1 MQMHPHALIPRDAK
15 AVEGHNLERETLR
28 RVWVFAQPY
37 RATITVFLGAILA
50 SALVALVPPSR
61 RVTWTFSVESGSKAA
76 PVEVEL
82 PLDC

>member
-50 SALVALVPPSR
+50 SALVALVPPFVFR
-61 RVTWTFSVESGSKAA
+61 AIIDDAIPAGDRGQVW
-76 PVEVEL
+76 
-82 PLDC
+82 